1 MTAHSPS
8 PTHAAIGGAQPI
20 GATPETVRE
29 WLSALA
35 DGELQAQQCSQLM
48 QHIDALCSAHGDAGL
63 PQPLLAWQHYQLIGQ
78 CLRRPVE
85 PAAPASDSALFLQR
99 LRLRLAEQTP
109 EALTR
114 ATAQQPSQAGAP
126 GQPGIQTQQPAA
138 AAMPQEAANAAVL
151 RWKVA
156 AGLASV
162 AAVAA
167 MGWHGFSLLS
177 GPGLG
182 GQQLASAPVQR
193 QEAAP
198 AAALTTTAAS
208 ATASAVGP
216 VPPVPPVGQGVL
228 IRDPQLDELLNRH
241 YANTQALQQPAPFL
255 RNASVAGRSAP

>member
-8 PTHAAIGGAQPI
+8 PAHAAIGGAQPV

-48 QHIDALCSAHGDAGL
+48 QHIDAQCRAHDCAAL
-63 PQPLLAWQHYQLIGQ
+63 PEPLLAWQHYQLIGQ
-78 CLRRPVE
+78 CLRRPAE
-85 PAAPASDSALFLQR
+85 PAWAASDSALFLQR

-109 EALTR
+109 EALTH
-114 ATAQQPSQAGAP
+114 ATAQQASQAPAP
-126 GQPGIQTQQPAA
+126 GQPSVQPLPPAVGAA
-138 AAMPQEAANAAVL
+138 PPEAANAAVL

-177 GPGLG
+177 GSGQG
-182 GQQLASAPVQR
+182 AQQLASAPAQR

-198 AAALTTTAAS
+198 AAALSTAAAS
-208 ATASAVGP
+208 ASASTIGAA
-216 VPPVPPVGQGVL
+216 PPAGQGVL

-255 RNASVAGRSAP
+255 RNASLAGSSPP